1 MKMVVLKNFLLVVF
15 IAGFLGSCSTY
26 STNLNEMESINIQMD
41 KIKKGESCSRN
52 LFGGFS
58 IPYIGDTAIKIN
70 GDESVI
76 SAMKKGDIN
85 NAYAIDK
92 STIHYVFYSKRC
104 TIVFG
109 K

>member
-1 MKMVVLKNFLLVVF
+1 MKMLNKTKYLLL
-15 IAGFLGSCSTY
+15 IALITAIGSCSTY
-26 STNLNEMESINIQMD
+26 STDLNVMETINIGMD
-41 KIKKGESCSRN
+41 KIKKGEACSRN

-58 IPYIGDTAIKIN
+58 LPYIGDTAIKIN

-76 SAMKKGDIN
+76 TAMKKGNIN
-85 NAYAIDK
+85 NAYAIDRSK
-92 STIHYVFYSKRC
+92 FHMVLYSKRC